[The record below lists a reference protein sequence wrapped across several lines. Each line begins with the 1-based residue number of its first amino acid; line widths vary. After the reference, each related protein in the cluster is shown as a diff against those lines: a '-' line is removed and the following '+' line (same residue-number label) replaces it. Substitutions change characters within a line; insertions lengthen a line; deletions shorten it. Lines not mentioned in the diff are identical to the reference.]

1 MTRAYQSVLLLV
13 VGVALGSITV
23 DGRYL
28 NYLKPAMHIPL
39 VLAAVAFI
47 VIAVAELV
55 ALRRTPVVADDI
67 PCGGGDEHEHGLPRA
82 GWLLVLPVL
91 AIGFIAPPALGSWAA
106 ERDPGTVAEPDSSD
120 FAALPTGDP
129 ARIPLSEYGVRAVW
143 DDGRT
148 LAGRTVELT
157 GFVSPRKGGGWY
169 LTRMTLSCCAADA
182 LATKVEVRG
191 AAPPQTDTWVRVVGR
206 YAASDAA
213 NPSLAVPV
221 VEATE
226 VSPVDEPANPYE

>member
-28 NYLKPAMHIPL
+28 NYLKPAMHVPL
-39 VLAAVAFI
+39 LLAALAFI
-47 VIAVAELV
+47 VIGIADLL
-55 ALRRTPVVADDI
+55 ALRRAPVAADDI
-67 PCGGGDEHEHGLPRA
+67 RCDHDEHQLPRA

-91 AIGFIAPPALGSWAA
+91 AIGFVAPPPLGSWAA

-120 FAALPTGDP
+120 FAALPAGDP

-148 LAGRTVELT
+148 LAGRTVEMI
-157 GFVSPRKGGGWY
+157 GFASPRKGGGWY
-169 LTRMTLSCCAADA
+169 LTRMTLTCCAADA

-191 AAPPQTDTWVRVVGR
+191 AVAPSSDSWVRVVGR
-206 YAASDAA
+206 YVASDAA

-221 VEATE
+221 VEAVE